1 MGLRRVRTAARQG
14 WRAVPP
20 GSPRTVWPLRP
31 ELRFGLY
38 SKARWTV
45 PSGKGCAFCAVVSGA
60 EHHAIYR
67 DDATV
72 AFLDHAPVAH
82 GHTLV
87 VPTTH
92 YETLEDMPD
101 AALAPLFAVVK
112 RVSKAFATALGAE
125 GSLTLANTRIS
136 QSVAHVHVHVVP
148 RRKGDR
154 FFTPGRPFWMRQRYA
169 AGEAEAIT
177 SKLREALAKG

>member
-1 MGLRRVRTAARQG
+1 MAAS
-14 WRAVPP
+14 A
-20 GSPRTVWPLRP
+20 
-31 ELRFGLY
+31 
-38 SKARWTV
+38 
-45 PSGKGCAFCAVVSGA
+45 KGCVFCAVVAGA
-60 EHHAIYR
+60 AHHAIYR

-92 YETLEDMPD
+92 YETLEDVPD
-101 AALAPLFAVVK
+101 AELAPLFAVVK
-112 RVSKAFATALGAE
+112 RVSKAFAAALGAE

-136 QSVAHVHVHVVP
+136 QSVPHVHVHVVP

-154 FFTPGRPFWMRQRYA
+154 FFTPGRPFWMRERYA
-169 AGEAEAIT
+169 AGDAEAIAQ
-177 SKLREALAKG
+177 KLREAFAMRALMNGEK